1 MVAAKSETFS
11 RYDTADYL
19 RSEEDI
25 IAYLETVM
33 EDGGDDPAYIAR
45 ALGVVAR
52 ARNMSQ
58 LARDTGMSR
67 EGLYKALSEDGN
79 PSFATIIKVAH
90 ALGLRLGFKP
100 AVGNPSKWQL
110 PSRFWSVE
118 PLLLTTKH

>member
-1 MVAAKSETFS
+1 MMSSETFS

-19 RSEEDI
+19 KNEEDI
-25 IAYLETVM
+25 IAYLEAVM
-33 EDGGDDPAYIAR
+33 EEGGDDPAYIAR

-58 LARDTGMSR
+58 LARDVGMSR

-79 PSFATIIKVAH
+79 PSFATIMKVAH

-100 AVGNPSKWQL
+100 AA
-110 PSRFWSVE
+110 
-118 PLLLTTKH
+118 